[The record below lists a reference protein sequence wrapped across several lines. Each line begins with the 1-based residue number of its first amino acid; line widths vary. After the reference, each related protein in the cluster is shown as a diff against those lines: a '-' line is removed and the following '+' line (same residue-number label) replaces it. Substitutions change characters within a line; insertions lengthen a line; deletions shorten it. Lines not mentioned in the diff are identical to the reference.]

1 MLLFSALTGMSQSQC
16 LKWLI
21 DGSFQ
26 SFNLGVF
33 ICLSGTDSFM
43 CFISMWVHDFINT
56 QRLWDL
62 NMTLEKRI
70 LWAAE
75 RRLLTEPRTSCA
87 CPGETAASAVVSCCC
102 CESWR
107 WRRRCVSTGGA
118 STCSSCRSV
127 DLCLMFMCSCV
138 SGCWTDWSV
147 TDHRSSAR
155 V

>member
-26 SFNLGVF
+26 SFNLGVVWHRLF
-33 ICLSGTDSFM
+33 HVFDFNVSTWFYKYTNAVRFECDS
-43 CFISMWVHDFINT
+43 V
-56 QRLWDL
+56 
-62 NMTLEKRI
+62 EKRI

-127 DLCLMFMCSCV
+127 DLCLTFMCSCV